1 MKILVKVKP
10 KTRIGKVAKK
20 ADGSFEVWV
29 KEPPVEG
36 RANEAVVKALA
47 EFFGVSKS
55 AVRIIKGGKSK
66 QKIVEVL

>member
-1 MKILVKVKP
+1 MKFFVKVKP
-10 KTRIGKVAKK
+10 KAKVKKVARK
-20 ADGSFEVWV
+20 ADGGLEIWV
-29 KEPPVEG
+29 KESPIEG

-47 EFFGVSKS
+47 EFLGISKS